1 MKKAELTIIVQKDK
15 ESGWLVGQLEEFPS
29 VISQGENID
38 ELKENLK
45 DALKLVLEYQ
55 KDDLTK
61 KYLKEKVIKRKMQF
75 D

>member
-29 VISQGENID
+29 VISQGKNID

-75 D
+75 A